1 MGDHSKVSI
10 TPLLNKLIDPLKGR
24 ASAEEIAG
32 VLALIYNDQ
41 LTVVQCAS
49 FLTLL
54 QSSGRGHDAQVVAKC
69 SDQMRTAGDQIDKK
83 LLQKTVR
90 KRNRRQG
97 GYMGG
102 LCDIVGTGGDG
113 HSTFNV
119 STTASIL
126 ASSQLL
132 ICKHGAKASSSKSG
146 SADMLQHILPKAP
159 IIEAITATN
168 IVQAFEHGD
177 YAFLYAP
184 IFNPRTRFVA
194 PVRRAL
200 GFRTLFNI
208 LGPLA
213 NPADPYIEARIVGVA
228 MKELGYVHS
237 EALRLQGARKTM
249 VVCGAEDL
257 DEISCA
263 GKTFCWRSVEKP
275 NPEFRGPKTEEDE
288 DYTTSDEEAPPRTL
302 LHVEEFELHPE
313 DFGFPPHPLSEVL
326 PGQEPSQ
333 NAAMLM
339 KILNNEIPDDDPVL
353 HFVLMNTAALFVVSG
368 LCDADTSDLGSG
380 DSGEVI
386 TEIGPGGGRWKEGVR
401 RARWAITSG
410 AAKRSLEQY
419 IDFTTR
425 QTVP

>member
-1 MGDHSKVSI
+1 MISI
-10 TPLLNKLIDPLKGR
+10 TPLLNKLIDSTKGH
-24 ASAEEIAG
+24 ASATEIAA
-32 VLALIYNDQ
+32 VLTLIYNNQ
-41 LTVVQCAS
+41 LSTIQCAS

-54 QSSGRGHDAQVVAKC
+54 QSSGRGHDPQVVAKC

-83 LLQKTVR
+83 LLQQVVR
-90 KRNRRQG
+90 QRNRKQG

-132 ICKHGAKASSSKSG
+132 MCKHGAKASSSKSG
-146 SADMLQHILPKAP
+146 SADMLQHISPKAP
-159 IIEAITATN
+159 NIEAINAGN
-168 IVQAFEHGD
+168 IIDVFREGD
-177 YAFLYAP
+177 YGFVYAP

-194 PVRRAL
+194 PVRKAL

-213 NPADPYIEARIVGVA
+213 NPADPLIEARVVGVA
-228 MKELGYVHS
+228 TKNLGYVHS

-263 GKTFCWRSVEKP
+263 GKTFCWRTIEKP
-275 NPEFRGPKTEEDE
+275 NPEFKAPETEEDE
-288 DYTTSDEEAPPRTL
+288 DFTTSDEEDPRRTL
-302 LHVEEFELHPE
+302 IEVEKFELHPK
-313 DFGFPPHPLSEVL
+313 DFGFPTHPLSEVL
-326 PGQEPSQ
+326 PGNGPQE
-333 NAAMLM
+333 NAAMLI
-339 KILNNEIPDDDPVL
+339 KLLDNQLSADDPVL
-353 HFVLMNTAALFVVSG
+353 HFVLINTAALFVVSG
-368 LCDADTSDLGSG
+368 LCDSDTSHLGEG
-380 DSGEVI
+380 DTENVI
-386 TEIGPGGGRWKEGVR
+386 KEIGPGSGRWKEGVR
-401 RARWAITSG
+401 RAKWAIESG
-410 AAKRSLEQY
+410 AAKRSLEKY

-425 QTVP
+425 Q